1 MIQAVTSLAKKRYNQ
16 WKTSCAIERKVHAEI
31 TNVAESIERL
41 SFDAAFTHEIFRLAA
56 GETVDAGTLV
66 ALGTAVTRDG
76 KPIVSEAEL
85 IAALKDFAYK
95 LVNAWQGIS
104 PKAGDVP
111 TAFTIFRDKI
121 DALATGETFAKKM
134 EESAEAVAIRLV
146 ESQQRAFQQQEQAY
160 QNQIRAL
167 TEAVTALAQQ
177 RMHPDALPGIDDA
190 LAELAQGKPEAA
202 EAIFQVVVARKA
214 PDIQEAAE
222 ALRHLGALAFLH
234 DTTKALQAYRRAV
247 TLDPD
252 NTEGWKQLGHL
263 PVRIGSLEHAADAY
277 RHVLTRG
284 EETSDRSLVADA
296 YNNLGIV
303 YQVRGDLDQAEAM
316 YR

>member
-1 MIQAVTSLAKKRYNQ
+1 VIQAVTSLAKKQYNQ

-146 ESQQRAFQQQEQAY
+146 ESQQRAFQQHEQAY

-167 TEAVTALAQQ
+167 TEAVTALHSNGCTRTPYQALMTLSPNWRRENQRQQ
-177 RMHPDALPGIDDA
+177 MPSFKWWWHA
-190 LAELAQGKPEAA
+190 
-202 EAIFQVVVARKA
+202 
-214 PDIQEAAE
+214 
-222 ALRHLGALAFLH
+222 RHLTFKKLP
-234 DTTKALQAYRRAV
+234 RPSV
-247 TLDPD
+247 T
-252 NTEGWKQLGHL
+252 
-263 PVRIGSLEHAADAY
+263 SEH
-277 RHVLTRG
+277 
-284 EETSDRSLVADA
+284 
-296 YNNLGIV
+296 
-303 YQVRGDLDQAEAM
+303 
-316 YR
+316 